1 MTSTLSN
8 GSQEMPVNLL
18 TIYVGPPTTGKSQA
32 LKECA
37 VSPIPLSAKIY
48 DVLFKL
54 LKFDEENATRNIQVL
69 WQLFSGEQSSYWYA
83 TESTREIFYTTFC
96 IVGSTQV
103 PFTARLITEGPTKG
117 IACWTITS
125 SDRASITV
133 FKDFTYYWLRQHFY
147 QNQATSF
154 QPNHILLDR
163 RYVRTCQTHPLK
175 SMQWSVKVILLLR
188 PHPMSSSFSTHSQI
202 SHQSTSQRHRATN
215 DCQTP
220 LKRQSVTWHR
230 LNPKRRSLLGKNI
243 LPILDYL
250 RNNNLL

>member
-83 TESTREIFYTTFC
+83 TESTREIFHTTFC

-103 PFTARLITEGPTKG
+103 PFTARLITEGPRALLAGPSPHQTEQALQYLK
-117 IACWTITS
+117 TSPITGCDNIFIKIKQLHS
-125 SDRASITV
+125 NRTTYCLTEDTSELIKLIHWSQCSD
-133 FKDFTYYWLRQHFY
+133 
-147 QNQATSF
+147 
-154 QPNHILLDR
+154 
-163 RYVRTCQTHPLK
+163 
-175 SMQWSVKVILLLR
+175 QWR
-188 PHPMSSSFSTHSQI
+188 SFSS
-202 SHQSTSQRHRATN
+202 
-215 DCQTP
+215 
-220 LKRQSVTWHR
+220 
-230 LNPKRRSLLGKNI
+230 
-243 LPILDYL
+243 
-250 RNNNLL
+250 